1 MESGKAASRNTCRF
15 TFVHP
20 DRRSQHCIGSASCKS
35 PLVCSQNSC
44 HTPPKVTGKGISV
57 AEQKFVT
64 LHRACRTSLKQLC
77 KEADQMLNMLA
88 LVKLFP
94 GDSQKETA
102 LRLQYDR
109 ENQAHVEYTRLRHDL
124 FGLLTDS
131 AAVKAI
137 KKELKSGWPLDP
149 KA

>member
-1 MESGKAASRNTCRF
+1 MSTRVTRVKFRLNLFETRAILLPN
-15 TFVHP
+15 
-20 DRRSQHCIGSASCKS
+20 
-35 PLVCSQNSC
+35 
-44 HTPPKVTGKGISV
+44 PPKVTGKGISV

-64 LHRACRTSLKQLC
+64 LHSACRKSLKRVC
-77 KEADQMLNMLA
+77 KEADQTLNVLA

-109 ENQAHVEYTRLRHDL
+109 ENQAHAEYSRLRSEL
-124 FGLLTDS
+124 FGLLPDS
-131 AAVKAI
+131 PVIKAI
-137 KKELKSGWPLDP
+137 KKEVRSRWPLDS

>member
-1 MESGKAASRNTCRF
+1 
-15 TFVHP
+15 
-20 DRRSQHCIGSASCKS
+20 
-35 PLVCSQNSC
+35 
-44 HTPPKVTGKGISV
+44 
-57 AEQKFVT
+57 
-64 LHRACRTSLKQLC
+64 LKQLC

-109 ENQAHVEYTRLRHDL
+109 ENQAHAEYSRLRSEL
-124 FGLLTDS
+124 FGLLPDS
-131 AAVKAI
+131 PVIKAI
-137 KKELKSGWPLDP
+137 KKELRSRWPLDS